1 MLSDGI
7 EQIYELLR
15 DIKCKKIERYESLSL
30 DLIDNSSI

>member
-15 DIKCKKIERYESLSL
+15 DIKCKKNWEIWISKFGPHW
-30 DLIDNSSI
+30 